1 MAADDSQALS
11 ARFGHDKCVVCG
23 GLNPNSLRLSFD
35 LMDDGGV
42 RAVFMAHEALQ
53 GYTDML
59 HGGVTASLLDAAMTH
74 CLFQQGIEAVTGEL
88 KIRYLHPIPCGSAL
102 EIRAWR
108 LSAYPP
114 LHQLKAQ
121 ILSAGKILTVAE
133 AKFMERSPR

>member
-1 MAADDSQALS
+1 MSGDNSV
-11 ARFGHDKCVVCG
+11 RFGHGRCVICG
-23 GLNPNSLRLSFD
+23 GQNPNSLRLRFD
-35 LMDDGGV
+35 PMADGGV
-42 RAVFMAHEALQ
+42 RAPFIAHAKLQ
-53 GYTDML
+53 GYADLL

-88 KIRYLHPIPCGSAL
+88 NIRYLRPIPCGSTL

-121 ILSAGKILTVAE
+121 ILSAGEIMSVAE
-133 AKFMERSPR
+133 AKFMERPIR